1 MYKKFI
7 DINLF
12 FKLMTG
18 DRVDS
23 NSEHGSG
30 PCLEQI
36 TYKAPLLC
44 EGLVATAC
52 YQTQNSSN
60 HGITLTH
67 YIFFPFSDP

>member
-23 NSEHGSG
+23 KK
-30 PCLEQI
+30 P
-36 TYKAPLLC
+36 
-44 EGLVATAC
+44 V
-52 YQTQNSSN
+52 
-60 HGITLTH
+60 
-67 YIFFPFSDP
+67 YIFFKNTDGCQLSKHLQRA